1 MTELVLHHFLRHAE
15 TMPGRT
21 AYTAMRDGRREK
33 TTWSEYVADVRRAA
47 RAFVAL
53 GLEPGQTVGLLGV
66 TRPEWSTSCL
76 AAQLAGAVP
85 SGIYQTCSAEQIAYI
100 SAHAE
105 NRFLVIE
112 DAEQWKKID
121 AVRDRLPSLE
131 RVVVMEPADTP
142 DDALAVSW
150 PDLLALGGPDDGA
163 EAARLADEVAARL
176 DALDPD
182 DLGTFIYTSGT
193 TGHPKAVMLTH
204 RNLLETGR
212 ICIDLLEFTKDDEL
226 VSYLPLAHIA
236 EQNISVHLPAR
247 IGLTV
252 HYAEAPEKL
261 LETLQEVEPTFFFGV
276 PRVWE
281 RFHAALAGKLGEAP
295 AHKRALV
302 GWALAAA
309 RDLRTEIDSGR
320 RPRLGLRLKNAVADR
335 LLSKIRKKIGFGR
348 MRLAASGAA
357 PISKEILDFFSG
369 LGAPIYEVWGLSET
383 TGPATWNSPG
393 HAKQGT
399 VGPAI
404 PEVEVKVADDG
415 ELLVRGPNIFVGY
428 FKDAAATEEVL
439 RDDGFFHTGDLGSV
453 DDDGFFTI
461 TGRKKEILI
470 TSGGKNVAPAPIENR
485 LKQIDLVGDA
495 MVVGDDRRFLS
506 ALLTLEED
514 AAARF
519 AERHGL
525 RTDELHR
532 EPLVL
537 AKLQKELDRLNEQLA
552 RVESIRA
559 FRVLP
564 RRLSQEEGELTPTL
578 KVKRRVVLEHFGDV
592 VEEIYR

>member
-1 MTELVLHHFLRHAE
+1 
-15 TMPGRT
+15 MPGRT
-21 AYTAMRDGRREK
+21 AYTVMRGGRREK
-33 TTWSEYVADVRRAA
+33 ATWAEYVASIQRAA

-53 GLEPGQTVGLLGV
+53 GLEPGQTVGILGV

-76 AAQLAGAVP
+76 AAQMTGAVP
-85 SGIYQTCSAEQIAYI
+85 SGIYQTCSAEQVAYI
-100 SAHAE
+100 AGHAE
-105 NRFLVIE
+105 NRLLVVENE
-112 DAEQWKKID
+112 DQWRKID
-121 AVRDRLPSLE
+121 AVRSKLPDLR
-131 RVVVMEPADTP
+131 RVIVMEPGDTP
-142 DDALAVSW
+142 DDE
-150 PDLLALGGPDDGA
+150 LALSWEDFLKLGDDDGNNDL
-163 EAARLADEVAARL
+163 AAQVEARL
-176 DALDPD
+176 DAIEPGDI
-182 DLGTFIYTSGT
+182 GTFIYTSGT

-204 RNLLETGR
+204 GNLTETGR
-212 ICIDLLEFTKDDEL
+212 ICIDLLKFTRNDEL

-261 LETLQEVEPTFFFGV
+261 LETLQDVQPTFFFGV

-281 RFHAALAGKLGEAP
+281 RFHAALAGRLAEAP

-302 GWALAAA
+302 GWALGAA

-320 RPRLGLRLKNAVADR
+320 KPGLGLEIKNALADR
-335 LLSKIRKKIGFGR
+335 LLSKIREKIGFGR
-348 MRLAASGAA
+348 MRLSASGAA
-357 PISKEILDFFSG
+357 PISREILDFFSG

-393 HAKQGT
+393 RAKQGT
-399 VGPAI
+399 VGPPI
-404 PEVEVKVADDG
+404 PSVEVEVADDG
-415 ELLVRGPNIFVGY
+415 ELLVRGPNIFAGY
-428 FKDAAATEEVL
+428 FKDEAATAEVL
-439 RDDGFFHTGDLGSV
+439 RDDGFFHTGDLGAE

-485 LKQIDLVGDA
+485 LKQITLVGDA
-495 MVVGDDRRFLS
+495 MVIGDDRRFLS

-525 RTDELHR
+525 RSEELHR
-532 EPLVL
+532 DPLVL
-537 AKLQKELDRLNEQLA
+537 VKLQKEIDRVNETLA
-552 RVESIRA
+552 RVESIRT
-559 FRVLP
+559 FRVLS
-564 RRLSQEEGELTPTL
+564 RRLSQDEDELTPTL
-578 KVKRRVVLEHFGDV
+578 KVKRRVVMEHFGDV
-592 VEEIYR
+592 VEEMYR